1 MDTIRIKK
9 GNIEREVPEASKNRY
24 LSDDWE
30 EVEVEVGASSLSSMK
45 LQELKALATEKG
57 IEFDTNIKKEELLKL
72 LEGAE

>member
-1 MDTIRIKK
+1 MDLIRIKK

-24 LSDDWE
+24 LSDDWK
-30 EVEVEVGASSLSSMK
+30 EVEVATSSLSSMK
-45 LQELKALATEKG
+45 LQELKALATERG

>member
-9 GNIEREVPEASKNRY
+9 ENIEREVPEASKNRY
-24 LSDDWE
+24 LSDDWK
-30 EVEVEVGASSLSSMK
+30 EVAAASLSSMK